1 MTMREPRPE
10 ATDDHAPHA
19 PDRDDAAVNDQYAA
33 ASAQWSA
40 QQAGVAPGAAATAQA
55 SPYQAQ
61 LAGWSQ
67 AQAQGAGASSSNGL
81 PYLEIAPR
89 DVAMGPVLRG
99 DSKRQS
105 VQVTNHED
113 REVWI
118 ADASIEGAPSFSVAG
133 FPAATRLDPG
143 QTLDLDVVFA
153 PAVVTREQGALVL
166 ETAEG
171 HRFTVPVEGTGTARV
186 PRLKLSPQRT
196 DFGAVKVRTP
206 SDRRKL
212 TITNEE
218 REDVTVRIGAD
229 HDAFRGEDE
238 RGYFLPLQERV
249 LRAGASTTIDVWF
262 YAEQEGDLA
271 GAIHVTTMDG
281 DADFAFDMRARVYT
295 PKADD
300 EGREPEP
307 EPQPEPLQRPRQDA
321 PEPEQVAPVDKPLE
335 VSPSLVSMT
344 TMAGRPTLAQEVRL
358 QNPNEQGV
366 EVEAE
371 IEAKG
376 DGPSPFT
383 VGPPSVWVG
392 KAGSRDEVRDLGVT
406 YAPGAAGEHDAVL
419 HLRYAQ
425 RTERVKIEG
434 TALPAREAGKHADGG
449 ANEVA
454 ELGPE
459 DGVATPLPDAEAPR
473 TRDEAEAMLMLAA
486 DSLSSL
492 ATVHEARMPHL
503 RTAVESLVDTCGAA
517 LGGFHA
523 SLVQWMA
530 DESATKLGSLM
541 ASSGMEMLSY
551 ALSIATLP
559 SAAAGIVKDT
569 VMLAW
574 SMNSVADTNASIG
587 EGLANNDFLAGVMSR
602 AASEQDRQ
610 VIRMMSQDLL
620 KFGQE
625 EGELR
630 EIAGPRAME
639 LLQILSDLVSRPQ
652 PKRAADAY
660 GKAQRLL
667 ERFQNGMEDAGIAVR
682 SIADLTTRVS
692 TGLPVVLAALKDKYL
707 EFLALGKSERT
718 GEQFAMT
725 MMGNVNFDV
734 PSDGRPFTLHLYP
747 DYLRLVGERTV
758 DPRDMSGTMRNHLSS
773 KRLRDL
779 PAVQA
784 DGTPGMSSR
793 AGWSASIELASAQG
807 GELVFLQTA
816 QGARDQ
822 RISSDAHG
830 HVDRLGGPEVLWAA
844 LDEMTLP

>member
-1 MTMREPRPE
+1 MTLREPSPE

-19 PDRDDAAVNDQYAA
+19 PDRDDDAVNDQYAA

-133 FPAATRLDPG
+133 FPAATRLNPG
-143 QTLDLDVVFA
+143 QTLDLDVVFT

-166 ETAEG
+166 QTAEG
-171 HRFTVPVEGTGTARV
+171 HRFTVPVEGTGMARV

-358 QNPNEQGV
+358 QNPNEQGA

-406 YAPGAAGEHDAVL
+406 YAPGAEGKHEATL
-419 HLRYAQ
+419 KLRYAQ
-425 RTERVKIEG
+425 RTEHVELRG
-434 TALPAREAGKHADGG
+434 TAMPAREGDKVDGENDVAG
-449 ANEVA
+449 
-454 ELGPE
+454 LGPE
-459 DGVATPLPDAEAPR
+459 DGVATPLPEAEAPR

-523 SLVQWMA
+523 NLVQWMA

-610 VIRMMSQDLL
+610 VIRMLSQDLL

-758 DPRDMSGTMRNHLSS
+758 DPREMSGTMRNHLSS